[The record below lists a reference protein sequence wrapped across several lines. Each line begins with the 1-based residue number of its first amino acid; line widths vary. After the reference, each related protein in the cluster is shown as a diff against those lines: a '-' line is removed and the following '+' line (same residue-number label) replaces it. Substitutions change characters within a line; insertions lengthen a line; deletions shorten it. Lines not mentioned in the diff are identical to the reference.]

1 MQNKTS
7 PAKKENTERKTA
19 ADKQNG
25 GAKKTNQKKT
35 AARKK
40 SGAKTAEKSAQRNT
54 AEPVP
59 AKEPEKKKDAAKPK
73 AAGKRQ
79 SAKAA
84 KAAKTKEILS
94 AMQEAAPVTERPPE
108 KRAAKNA
115 AKNPSSAKN
124 TPKSRQRGK
133 GKKSAA
139 DSVKI
144 SFLGGINEIGKN
156 LTLFEY
162 NDEMIVVDCGMSFP
176 DADMPGVDYVL
187 PDFTF
192 LERNARKIK
201 AIFITHGHEDHIGGL
216 PYLLKTVNVPV
227 YCTCLTAGLIKG
239 KLKEHRILN
248 SCKLIEIR
256 PGETIRTG
264 EFSVEAIHVNHSIP
278 DSLAFAIR
286 CGAGLIVHTGDFK
299 IDNTPID
306 GGVIDLPRFAELGSE
321 GVLCLLSDSTNA
333 ERPGYTP
340 SEKNV
345 GETLE
350 SLFRGAGDKRII
362 VASFASNIHRI
373 QQIVDASVKMNRKIF
388 LSGRSLEN
396 VVAVSLELGY
406 LTIPDGIMLP
416 IDRLK
421 NYTDSQTV
429 IITTGSQ
436 GEPMSALSRMA
447 QSDHRKVT
455 VGANDYIIISATPIP
470 GNEKTV
476 SNTINDLMKLGAEVA
491 YEKTLGIHVSGHAAQ
506 EDQKLIIN
514 LVRPKYFI
522 PVHGEQKHL
531 RKHAASAAA
540 VGIPEQNILIPELGA
555 LVEVSEDGVVRTGS
569 VPAGRVFIDVS
580 GMGDVG
586 NTVLQD
592 RKKLSTDGIVII
604 TAVVDSYTGR
614 LLYAPEVQSKGIV
627 FSSNANEF
635 ASYIS
640 DRSADVFREFSRFA
654 KLDIPALKSRVK
666 DSVAKLIYDK
676 TRRAPVIVVTV
687 LSV

>member
-7 PAKKENTERKTA
+7 PAKKESTDHKTA
-19 ADKQNG
+19 AGKQG
-25 GAKKTNQKKT
+25 GAKKANTNKPAGKKKGGVKAAEKT
-35 AARKK
+35 AQRTVA
-40 SGAKTAEKSAQRNT
+40 AES
-54 AEPVP
+54 VP
-59 AKEPEKKKDAAKPK
+59 AKESVKKKDAAKPK
-73 AAGKRQ
+73 ANPRKN
-79 SAKAA
+79 AKAA
-84 KAAKTKEILS
+84 KAAKTKEII
-94 AMQEAAPVTERPPE
+94 AAVQETARRAERPAE
-108 KRAAKNA
+108 KRAAKNVPA
-115 AKNPSSAKN
+115 GESDKASR
-124 TPKSRQRGK
+124 RQRGK
-133 GKKSAA
+133 SKKKAA

-192 LERNARKIK
+192 LERNAKKIK
-201 AIFITHGHEDHIGGL
+201 GIFITHGHEDHIGGL

-227 YCTCLTAGLIKG
+227 YCTCLTAGLVKG
-239 KLKEHRILN
+239 KLKEHRMLT

-256 PGETIRTG
+256 PGEVISTG

-278 DSLAFAIR
+278 DALAFAIR

-350 SLFRGAGDKRII
+350 SLFRIAGDKRII

-396 VVAVSLELGY
+396 VVAVSMQLGY
-406 LTIPDGIMLP
+406 INIPDGIMLP

-421 NYTDSQTV
+421 NYSDSQTV

-436 GEPMSALSRMA
+436 GEPRSALSRMA

-540 VGIPEQNILIPELGA
+540 VGIPEKNILIPELGA

-640 DRSADVFREFSRFA
+640 DRCADVFREFSRYV

-666 DSVAKLIYDK
+666 DSVAKVIYDK

>member
-7 PAKKENTERKTA
+7 PSKKEKADHQSASGKQENAGKNAKTKKNAGRK
-19 ADKQNG
+19 NG
-25 GAKKTNQKKT
+25 G
-35 AARKK
+35 
-40 SGAKTAEKSAQRNT
+40 KTAEKQIIRNVG
-54 AEPVP
+54 PS
-59 AKEPEKKKDAAKPK
+59 PK
-73 AAGKRQ
+73 AMTV
-79 SAKAA
+79 
-84 KAAKTKEILS
+84 KTKETKRTGS
-94 AMQEAAPVTERPPE
+94 AGTKITEKNQEAATHTDAGARRQEPVSLPERAE
-108 KRAAKNA
+108 QTVVAAAKRAKANGKRG
-115 AKNPSSAKN
+115 
-124 TPKSRQRGK
+124 SR
-133 GKKSAA
+133 KKKQT
-139 DSVKI
+139 DSVKLC
-144 SFLGGINEIGKN
+144 FLGGINEIGKN
-156 LTLFEY
+156 LTLLEY
-162 NDEMIVVDCGMSFP
+162 NDDMIVVDCGMSFP

-227 YCTCLTAGLIKG
+227 YCTCLTAGLIRG
-239 KLKEHRILN
+239 KLKEHRILS

-256 PGETIRTG
+256 PGDVISAG

-286 CGAGLIVHTGDFK
+286 CGAGVIVHTGDFK

-350 SLFRGAGDKRII
+350 SLFRGAGEKRII

-396 VVAVSLELGY
+396 VVAVSMQLGY
-406 LTIPDGIMLP
+406 INIPDGIMLP

-455 VGANDYIIISATPIP
+455 VGGNDYIIISATPIP

-514 LVRPKYFI
+514 LVRPKFFI

-540 VGIPEQNILIPELGA
+540 VGIPESNILIPELGA
-555 LVEVSEDGVVRTGS
+555 LVEVSEEGVVRTGS

-604 TAVVDSYTGR
+604 TAVMDSYTGR
-614 LLYAPEVQSKGIV
+614 LLYPAEVQSRGIV
-627 FSSNANEF
+627 FSSNADEF

-640 DRSADVFREFSRFA
+640 GKCAETFRDCSRRSV
-654 KLDIPALKSRVK
+654 KDIPALKARLR
-666 DSVAKLIYDK
+666 DSVAKVIYDK
-676 TRRAPVIVVTV
+676 TRRVPVIVVTV